1 MKANEVIALGD
12 FAENYQFVVHDEI
25 QSYYWSQEYCT
36 LQQLVVYFIDADGNI
51 QHNSLCF
58 ISDDNDPNTNF
69 VYKIITILNY
79 LKNNL
84 PIVDKIFYFS
94 DGCAEQYK
102 NCKNIFN
109 LWYHQQDFN
118 MDVEWIF
125 FATSHSKSQC
135 VGVGG
140 FVKRYNVKCSLQRLL
155 HDQTLSY
162 KSMHDIWIREI
173 SSTTFFCVSKEEI
186 VNVCADSEDHFVPIS
201 CNKFA
206 HKLTSEDR
214 GFFNLI
220 LTDH

>member
-1 MKANEVIALGD
+1 MIVLGD
-12 FAENYQFVVHDEI
+12 FSENYQFLVQEEV
-25 QSYYWSQEYCT
+25 QSYHWSKEYCM
-36 LQQLVVYFIDADGNI
+36 LHPHFAYFIDVDGNI
-51 QHNSLCF
+51 QHNSLWF
-58 ISDDNDPNTNF
+58 IPDDNNHNTNS
-69 VYKIITILNY
+69 VYKILTILVDY
-79 LKNNL
+79 LKEKL
-84 PIVDKIFYFS
+84 QIVDKIFYFS

-102 NCKNIFN
+102 NCKNTFN

-173 SSTTFFCVSKEEI
+173 SSATFFCVSKEEI
-186 VNVCADSEDHFVPIS
+186 VNVCADSDDHLVPIS

-220 LTDH
+220 LTNH